1 MSAFLIIKAK
11 VTDPVAFRAYAQQ
24 AAALVARFG
33 GHYRVLGGV
42 PEVLEG
48 PQDPRKIVVSEWP
61 DTATARAFWNSP
73 EYAAVRPLREGL
85 GEFEVLLVEG
95 IAEGNA

>member
-1 MSAFLIIKAK
+1 MPAFLIIKARL
-11 VTDPVAFRAYAQQ
+11 TDAVAFRAYAQQ

-33 GHYRVLGGV
+33 GRYRVLGSV

-48 PQDPRKIVVSEWP
+48 PEDKSKIVVSEWP
-61 DTATARAFWNSP
+61 DAAAARAFWNSP

-95 IAEGNA
+95 VASEAL